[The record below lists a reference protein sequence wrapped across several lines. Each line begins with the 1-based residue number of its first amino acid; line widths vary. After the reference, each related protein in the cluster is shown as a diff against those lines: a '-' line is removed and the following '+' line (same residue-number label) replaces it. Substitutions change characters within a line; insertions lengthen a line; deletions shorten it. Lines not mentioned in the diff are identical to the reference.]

1 MKIRLYRYQVLF
13 ILVFLSAI
21 YALATGF
28 LIFSY
33 LTVFLLLVLFVG
45 FIWSRLLLRGIT
57 IEVQKRIPNTRVG
70 DLVTGY
76 LRVRNQSMFSKL
88 ALEIRELSDEDT
100 LQSGRV
106 IDMKPHSI
114 QGWKKNVSPGRRG
127 VFSLGPVQI
136 SGSDLFGLFRVV
148 KTLSDIDQITVWP
161 NTQELPFYYPELSG
175 KNGDSSNLKSSF
187 QPTPNI
193 SHVREYIPGDSLG
206 RIHWASTAKTGELMV
221 KQFDDEIGADHW
233 VIVDLN
239 SQVHTESLRFSTEEF
254 SISVAASIC
263 ERLVDL
269 KLPVGVITSGI
280 SPQLVAVERG
290 YEHHSK
296 IMNSLAMS
304 GIGEDLDL
312 LTLIQKLPEKVFTQA
327 NLLIITPSSDIN
339 WLNFLSI
346 NLNSLQKATTI
357 FIANDNES
365 AKNDFVD
372 SRLVLS
378 KMGINSY
385 VVSPELTLGHSLISS
400 GINFQK

>member
-57 IEVQKRIPNTRVG
+57 IEVQKRIPNSRVG

-114 QGWKKNVSPGRRG
+114 QGWKTNVSPGRRG

-136 SGSDLFGLFRVV
+136 SGSDLYGLFHVV

-372 SRLVLS
+372 SSLVLS

>member
-114 QGWKKNVSPGRRG
+114 QGWKTNVSPGRRG

>member
-114 QGWKKNVSPGRRG
+114 QGWKTNVSPGRRG

-290 YEHHSK
+290 YEHHSN

-304 GIGEDLDL
+304 
-312 LTLIQKLPEKVFTQA
+312 
-327 NLLIITPSSDIN
+327 
-339 WLNFLSI
+339 
-346 NLNSLQKATTI
+346 
-357 FIANDNES
+357 
-365 AKNDFVD
+365 
-372 SRLVLS
+372 
-378 KMGINSY
+378 
-385 VVSPELTLGHSLISS
+385 
-400 GINFQK
+400 

>member
-114 QGWKKNVSPGRRG
+114 QGWKTNVSPGRRG

-136 SGSDLFGLFRVV
+136 SGSDLFGLFHVV

>member
-1 MKIRLYRYQVLF
+1 VKIRLYRYQVLF

-114 QGWKKNVSPGRRG
+114 QGWKTNVSPGRRG

-206 RIHWASTAKTGELMV
+206 RIHWVSTAKTGELMV

-304 GIGEDLDL
+304 GIGEELDL
-312 LTLIQKLPEKVFTQA
+312 LTLIQKLPEKVFTQG

-346 NLNSLQKATTI
+346 NSNSLQKATTI

-385 VVSPELTLGHSLISS
+385 VVSPESTLGHSLISS